1 MTWFTSPN
9 GDAAADDR
17 LVSDLYRRAVRG
29 DTAVAVRLISD
40 LLDRGVPAEVVI
52 GEMLATVLRQVGDGW
67 YRGTVSAAGQH
78 RAAGVVQRSLE
89 AIAASQTSKP
99 AGAVVHVACAVGEW
113 HAVPAQMLAGM
124 LRTRGLRV
132 DFLGASPPPEY
143 VADAAG
149 GEHGG
154 PVVIS
159 CTMVSNLPGVAD
171 LVGAV
176 HAHDRPVLVGGA
188 AFDTDNGRQWAS
200 RLGADAWAASVDDAV
215 GILETWQQATP
226 PIRRDG
232 APWSPGLRRLYTDAG
247 LVADTAVVGVPAID
261 PAVSLHS
268 KTWNTELRDG
278 LTAIARC
285 AVAARLVDDP
295 LALTGAVDW
304 LAGFLANRDLP
315 EAVVKAGLRALVVA
329 MAPVDQLSADL
340 VADAL

>member
-9 GDAAADDR
+9 GDAVDES
-17 LVSDLYRRAVRG
+17 LVDDLYRRAVRG
-29 DTAVAVRLISD
+29 DTAVVLRLLSD
-40 LLDRGVPAEVVI
+40 LLDRGVATDVVI
-52 GEMLATVLRQVGDGW
+52 GEILATVLRRVGDDW
-67 YRGTVSAAGQH
+67 YRGTVSAADQH

-89 AIAASQTSKP
+89 AIAASQMLKS
-99 AGAVVHVACAVGEW
+99 AGVVVHVACAVGEW

-124 LRTRGLRV
+124 LRARGLRV
-132 DFLGASPPPEY
+132 GFLGASPPPEY
-143 VADAAG
+143 VADAAA

-154 PVVIS
+154 PVVVS

-176 HAHDRPVLVGGA
+176 HAHDRPVIVGGA
-188 AFDTDNGRQWAS
+188 AFDADSGRRWAS
-200 RLGADAWAASVDDAV
+200 RLGADAWAASVDDAA
-215 GILETWQQATP
+215 GILETWQRATP

-232 APWSPGLRRLYTDAG
+232 APWSPGLRRLYADAG
-247 LVADTAVVGVPAID
+247 RVADQAVVGASTID
-261 PAVSLHS
+261 PAVGLYI

-295 LALTGAVDW
+295 MALTGAIHW

-315 EAVVKAGLRALVVA
+315 EAVVNASLRALVVS
-329 MAPVDQLSADL
+329 MAPMDQLSADL
-340 VADAL
+340 VADAR